1 MSTTIVTESGRTKD
15 LPAALNLER
24 VAGLDHDGRIVVDD
38 FDALHG
44 DGPFLY
50 ALTLCCNASDKG
62 VEDGVVCRGCYGY
75 DEIGAYLYPT
85 PDRSFPGLD
94 RVKEVR

>member
-1 MSTTIVTESGRTKD
+1 MSAVIVTRSGRSVP
-15 LPAALNLER
+15 LPVGLDAER
-24 VAGLDHDGRIVVDD
+24 VVGLDRDGRIVVDD

-50 ALTLCCNASDKG
+50 GLTLCCNASDKG

-75 DEIGAYLYPT
+75 DEVGAYLYPT
-85 PDRSFPGLD
+85 PTREFPDLD